1 MMDTKK
7 FTILIVDDNPNNLK
21 LLGGVL
27 KGEGFD
33 FRMAKSGQQ
42 ALNVLEKTKPDL
54 ILLDI
59 QMPEMDGYET
69 CKKIKENTEDTSIP
83 IIFLTANTDS
93 ESVNKAFKAGGV
105 DFITK
110 PFNTEELMARI
121 RTHIKLK
128 VQAEELL
135 RQNAAKDKFLSIISH
150 DLKNPLANII
160 GFSELLKEDFYTL
173 GEEKMQTFIHSIY
186 ESSKFSLDILNN
198 LMDWA
203 RVQGGSLKSD
213 KSNFNLSNLLNKNI
227 EGHSPQALAKNINL
241 RSDFDLNLSV
251 YGDEKMI
258 STVVRN
264 LISNA
269 IKFTPDGGEIVISSK
284 EIVVNHKKVIETQIC
299 DNGIGMS
306 YEELNKLFKIEHNF
320 ISKGTNNERGT
331 GLGLIL
337 CKEFIT
343 QNDGNIRVESELTLG
358 SRFIFNLK
366 ITN

>member
-1 MMDTKK
+1 
-7 FTILIVDDNPNNLK
+7 
-21 LLGGVL
+21 
-27 KGEGFD
+27 
-33 FRMAKSGQQ
+33 
-42 ALNVLEKTKPDL
+42 
-54 ILLDI
+54 
-59 QMPEMDGYET
+59 
-69 CKKIKENTEDTSIP
+69 
-83 IIFLTANTDS
+83 
-93 ESVNKAFKAGGV
+93 
-105 DFITK
+105 
-110 PFNTEELMARI
+110 
-121 RTHIKLK
+121 
-128 VQAEELL
+128 
-135 RQNAAKDKFLSIISH
+135 
-150 DLKNPLANII
+150 
-160 GFSELLKEDFYTL
+160 
-173 GEEKMQTFIHSIY
+173 MQTFIHSIY

-198 LMDWA
+198 LLDWA

-251 YGDEKMI
+251 YADEKMI

>member
-1 MMDTKK
+1 MDKNTY
-7 FTILIVDDNPNNLK
+7 TILIVDDNSNNLK
-21 LLGGVL
+21 VLAGVL
-27 KGEGFD
+27 KIAGYD

-42 ALNVLEKTKPDL
+42 ALNILEKTSPDL

-59 QMPEMDGYET
+59 QMPEMDGFET
-69 CKKIKENTEDTSIP
+69 CLKIKENGNMAKIP
-83 IIFLTANTDS
+83 IIFLTANTDA
-93 ESVNKAFKAGGV
+93 ESVNRAFKSGGV
-105 DFITK
+105 DFVTK
-110 PFNTEELMARI
+110 PFNTDELLARIKTHITLKTQSEELV
-121 RTHIKLK
+121 K
-128 VQAEELL
+128 
-135 RQNAAKDKFLSIISH
+135 QNAAKDKFFSIISH

-160 GFSELLKEDFYTL
+160 GFAELIKDSSNEINPEKLELFIGYIHNSALFTLEILEDL
-173 GEEKMQTFIHSIY
+173 
-186 ESSKFSLDILNN
+186 L
-198 LMDWA
+198 DWA
-203 RVQGGSLKSD
+203 RIQRGSLKSV
-213 KSNFNLSNLLNKNI
+213 KNNFNLSNLLFTNI
-227 EGHSPQALAKNINL
+227 EGHIPQALAKSIYFESNFDKNIFINA
-241 RSDFDLNLSV
+241 
-251 YGDEKMI
+251 DEKMI
-258 STVVRN
+258 TAVVRN

-337 CKEFIT
+337 SKEFIT